1 MKVNDKVAIICCS
14 NGIKLKDKKKID
26 KLVNLLI
33 QFKLVPVISEYI
45 FEQDTIFSGNAKQ
58 RAGVL
63 MSFYQ
68 DKEIKAIFDISG
80 GDIANEILPF
90 LDFEIIKNNRKFFL
104 GYSDL
109 TTIINAIYTKTNNES
124 ILYQV
129 RNLVTK
135 DVKEQVN
142 IFYRSLFYGTNDLYC
157 FNYKFI
163 QGNSMQGIVVGG
175 NIRCFLKLAGTEYWP
190 DMNDKIL
197 LLEARSGTIGQMTTY
212 LSQLKQI
219 GVFEEISGIIL
230 GTFIEMENIDCKLE
244 IVDLVKMYIDKELP
258 LVKTDELGHNIN
270 SKAIVIGKKINLL

>member
-26 KLVNLLI
+26 MLIDLLI
-33 QFKLVPVISEYI
+33 QFKLVPVISKYL

-90 LDFEIIKNNRKFFL
+90 LDFEIIKNNRKFFW

-129 RNLVTK
+129 RNLVTN

-142 IFYRSLFYGTNDLYC
+142 IFYKSLFYGTNHLFC

-219 GVFEEISGIIL
+219 GVFNEISGIIL
-230 GTFIEMENIDCKLE
+230 GTFIEMENIDYKLE

-258 LVKTDELGHNIN
+258 LVKTNELGHNIN

>member
-90 LDFEIIKNNRKFFL
+90 LDFEIIKNNRKFFW

>member
-26 KLVNLLI
+26 MLIDLLI
-33 QFKLVPVISEYI
+33 QFKLVPVISKYL

-90 LDFEIIKNNRKFFL
+90 LDFEIIKNNRKFFW

-129 RNLVTK
+129 RNLVTN

-142 IFYRSLFYGTNDLYC
+142 IFYKSLFYGTNDLFC

-219 GVFEEISGIIL
+219 GVFNEISGIIL
-230 GTFIEMENIDCKLE
+230 GTFIEMENIDYKLE

-258 LVKTDELGHNIN
+258 LVKTNELGHNIN